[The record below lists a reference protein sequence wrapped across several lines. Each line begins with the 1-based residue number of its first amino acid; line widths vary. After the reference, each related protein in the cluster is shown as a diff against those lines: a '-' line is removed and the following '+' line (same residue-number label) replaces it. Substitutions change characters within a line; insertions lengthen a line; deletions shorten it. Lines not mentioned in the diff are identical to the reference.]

1 MKRLSWILTL
11 PLMAVAV
18 VFAIAN
24 REVVVLDLWP
34 LAMTIQAPL
43 FVLVLGAAVVGL
55 FAGAVVAW
63 FSGGPTRRRA
73 RAARRRAAELEREIA
88 YLRGAAETERPKEQS
103 IDAPRSS
110 AVTLAGLPA
119 APPSNQS
126 ASGGGPRSTF

>member
-11 PLMAVAV
+11 PLMVVAV

-43 FVLVLGAAVVGL
+43 FVVVLGAAVVGL

-63 FSGGPTRRRA
+63 FSGGSTRRRA
-73 RAARRRAAELEREIA
+73 REARRRAAELEREVA
-88 YLRGAAETERPKEQS
+88 YLRGAAEKERLA
-103 IDAPRSS
+103 DAPRSS
-110 AVTLAGLPA
+110 AVTIAGSPA
-119 APPSNQS
+119 APPPTQS
-126 ASGGGPRSTF
+126 AAGGGPRTTL